1 MLNVCIQQN
10 THKLKSTFDAF
21 VLYKKIQISEK
32 NKEKKNQIF
41 DAVNALVAGGVSLTS
56 LDMSLH
62 LAVLCLYC
70 AGLVI

>member
-1 MLNVCIQQN
+1 MHLFYI
-10 THKLKSTFDAF
+10 L
-21 VLYKKIQISEK
+21 KKIQISEK

-41 DAVNALVAGGVSLTS
+41 DAVNALLVAGGVSLTS